1 MNHYWKKAAAMLV
14 ALLLVVSFAGCLE
27 KSEDGATVPGST
39 DAVDTAE
46 ELDYTATAIELG
58 DVKITVQDIKD
69 IYDEYAYYMQYYG
82 MEVDAETALSYAEES
97 ALNSYLLVWQAGLQG
112 VTLSDEELAEVDTAV
127 EDQRKQL
134 IEYYIESLQQEGGTD
149 TTDYETYALE
159 QIESDV
165 MTNYGIT
172 FDEYMQTY
180 RTYVVNSKLGEKV
193 ETIFNETI
201 DITDDEVEK
210 WYTDTSAEQAT
221 TFATTPADYQSVVA
235 DFESGASMTP
245 ALVVPEGYSRVR
257 LVCVTPE
264 TELDAAYDTNK
275 TEMTSLEA
283 EYGALVLTGS
293 DADRQAEIKTRYAE
307 LQAENDAL
315 YEAYVS
321 VARENAA
328 KAKEALDGGTAFA
341 DVMKTFNS
349 VEPTES
355 ALEKGELLYVT
366 EETEDELDAAL
377 IEAIAA
383 LEDGAYSDV
392 IQIDDSYYIVQLVGA
407 EPAGTVAF
415 ADAKDTIRAAALDEK
430 RSTAWTEIQDEWYTE
445 ASGIAVYH
453 RDAYASLGQ

>member
-1 MNHYWKKAAAMLV
+1 MNHYWKKAAALLV
-14 ALLLVVSFAGCLE
+14 ALLLVISFAGCLE
-27 KSEDGATVPGST
+27 KDGT
-39 DAVDTAE
+39 DAAAPEATDAADTAA

-58 DVKITVQDIKD
+58 DVKITVQDLKD
-69 IYDEYAYYMQYYG
+69 IYDEYSYYMQYYG
-82 MEVDAETALSYAEES
+82 MEVDAESAVSYAEQS
-97 ALNSYLLVWQAGLQG
+97 ALNSYLLVWQAGVQG
-112 VTLSDEELAEVDTAV
+112 LTLSDDEFKEVDTAA

-134 IEYYIESLQQEGGTD
+134 IEYYVESLQEEGGTD
-149 TTDYETYALE
+149 VTDYETYALE

-165 MTNYGIT
+165 MSNYGIT
-172 FDEYMQTY
+172 FDEYMDTY
-180 RTYVVNSKLGEKV
+180 RTYLINSKLGEKV
-193 ETIFNETI
+193 EAAFNDTI
-201 DITDDEVEK
+201 DITDDEVTT

-221 TFATTPADYQSVVA
+221 TFETTPTDYQSVVE
-235 DFESGASMTP
+235 DFESGASLVP

-257 LVCVTPE
+257 LVCITPE
-264 TELDAAYDTNK
+264 EELDAAYDTNK
-275 TEMTSLEA
+275 TEMTTLEA
-283 EYGALVLTGS
+283 EYGALVLTNS
-293 DADRQAEIKTRYAE
+293 DAARQAEIKTRYAE

-328 KAKEALDGGTAFA
+328 KAKEALDGGTAFT

-349 VEPTES
+349 IEPTDA
-355 ALEKGELLYVT
+355 ALEKGELLYT
-366 EETEDELDAAL
+366 AEAQDDLGTAL

-383 LEDGAYSDV
+383 LADGAYSDV
-392 IQIDDSYYIVQLVGA
+392 ILVGDSYYIVQLVGA